1 MGINSTG
8 RNKKKRQPSN
18 LYFCY
23 PSNAMF
29 VQPLPR
35 SFTNEPTPPDYSDHY
50 LFFERLSQPY
60 ECAEHPANIGL
71 LIAAEGACG
80 YIVNGAKHLVEGT
93 DTFFISRGSQLAIR
107 CPEAGAAKGAAPA
120 LLFFHSRL
128 PDLVQHSLL
137 YGGEVLLEKPFDN
150 LPFDFSWLER
160 VHADPQ
166 LYRTVH
172 SLIELGNSC
181 SSFAALHADMVIR
194 QLFEDLLLKN
204 QDAYRQSQNVPA
216 VKASTRLEI
225 FRRIST
231 ARDWIDAHYNTEI
244 TLEDIG
250 AVAAM
255 NSQHFLRMFKQVYS
269 ITPHQYIIDL
279 KLRKAK
285 ELLETSAM
293 TMNEIC
299 QEIGFESVFSFS
311 ILFKK
316 RFELSPSEFRKGA

>member
-1 MGINSTG
+1 M
-8 RNKKKRQPSN
+8 
-18 LYFCY
+18 LLL
-23 PSNAMF
+23 
-29 VQPLPR
+29 PLPG
-35 SFTNEPTPPDYSDHY
+35 SFSAEITPPEYSDHY
-50 LFFERLSQPY
+50 LYSEPLQRPY

-71 LIAAEGACG
+71 LITTQGVCG
-80 YIVNGAKHLVEGT
+80 YYVNGEKNLIGGT
-93 DTFFISRGSQLAIR
+93 NSFFISRGSQLAIR
-107 CPEAGAAKGAAPA
+107 STEKGVAPA

-150 LPFDFSWLER
+150 LPYDFSWLER
-160 VHADPQ
+160 VHADTR
-166 LYRTVH
+166 LHETVH
-172 SLIELGNSC
+172 SLIGLGSSC

-194 QLFEDLLLKN
+194 QLFEDLLVKN
-204 QDAYRQSQNVPA
+204 QDAYRKSLNVQA

-231 ARDWIDAHYNTEI
+231 ARDWMEAHYNAEM
-244 TLEDIG
+244 TLEGLG

-285 ELLETSAM
+285 ELLETAPLTIS
-293 TMNEIC
+293 EIC
-299 QEIGFESVFSFS
+299 QAIGFESVFSFS
-311 ILFKK
+311 ILFKR
-316 RFELSPSEFRKGA
+316 RFGLPPTGYRSSPPDPRLEG

>member
-1 MGINSTG
+1 
-8 RNKKKRQPSN
+8 
-18 LYFCY
+18 
-23 PSNAMF
+23 MF

-35 SFTNEPTPPDYSDHY
+35 SFTNEITPPDLSDHY
-50 LFFERLSQPY
+50 LFFEQLRQSY

-71 LIAAEGACG
+71 LISAKGACG
-80 YIVNGAKHLVEGT
+80 YFVNGTKQVIDGT
-93 DTFFISRGSQLAIR
+93 NTFFISRGSQLAIR
-107 CPEAGAAKGAAPA
+107 CPEAGVAPT

-166 LYRTVH
+166 LHQTVY

-204 QDAYRQSQNVPA
+204 QDAYRQSQNVQA

-231 ARDWIDAHYNTEI
+231 ARDWMDAHYNNEI

-293 TMNEIC
+293 TIGEIC
-299 QEIGFESVFSFS
+299 QTIGFESVFSFS

-316 RFELSPSEFRKGA
+316 RFDVSPSEFRSSAPKPGKDQ

>member
-1 MGINSTG
+1 
-8 RNKKKRQPSN
+8 
-18 LYFCY
+18 
-23 PSNAMF
+23 MF
-29 VQPLPR
+29 LLPLPR
-35 SFTNEPTPPDYSDHY
+35 SFSNEITPPEYSDHY
-50 LFFERLSQPY
+50 LFFEQLQRPY
-60 ECAEHPANIGL
+60 ECPEHPANIGL
-71 LIAAEGACG
+71 LISTRGTCG
-80 YIVNGAKHLVEGT
+80 YYVNGAKNLIGGT
-93 DTFFISRGSQLAIR
+93 NTFFISRGSGLAIR
-107 CPEAGAAKGAAPA
+107 NTEKDVAPA

-160 VHADPQ
+160 VHSDAR
-166 LYRTVH
+166 LYETVR
-172 SLIELGNSC
+172 SLIGLGSSC
-181 SSFAALHADMVIR
+181 SSFAALHTDMVIR
-194 QLFEDLLLKN
+194 QLFEDLLVKN
-204 QDAYRQSQNVPA
+204 QDAYRKSLNVQA

-231 ARDWIDAHYNTEI
+231 ARDWMEAHYNTEI

-285 ELLETSAM
+285 ELLETTPLTIS
-293 TMNEIC
+293 EIC
-299 QEIGFESVFSFS
+299 QNIGFESVFSFS
-311 ILFKK
+311 ILFKG
-316 RFELSPSEFRKGA
+316 RFGLPPSALRPSPPSYRREA

>member
-1 MGINSTG
+1 
-8 RNKKKRQPSN
+8 
-18 LYFCY
+18 
-23 PSNAMF
+23 MF
-29 VQPLPR
+29 LLPLPR
-35 SFTNEPTPPDYSDHY
+35 SFSNEPTPPEYSDHY
-50 LFFERLSQPY
+50 LFFEQLRRPY
-60 ECAEHPANIGL
+60 ECPEHPANIGL
-71 LIAAEGACG
+71 LISAQGTCG
-80 YIVNGAKHLVEGT
+80 YYVNGAKNLINGT
-93 DTFFISRGSQLAIR
+93 TTFFISRGSQLAIR
-107 CPEAGAAKGAAPA
+107 NSEKETAPA

-160 VHADPQ
+160 VHVDAK
-166 LYRTVH
+166 LHETVR
-172 SLIELGNSC
+172 SLIGLGDSC
-181 SSFAALHADMVIR
+181 SSFVALHADMIIR
-194 QLFEDLLLKN
+194 QVFEGLLVQN
-204 QDAYRQSQNVPA
+204 QDAYRRSLNVQA

-231 ARDWIDAHYNTEI
+231 ARDWMEAHYNTEM

-285 ELLETSAM
+285 ELLETTRLTIS
-293 TMNEIC
+293 EIC
-299 QEIGFESVFSFS
+299 QNIGFESVFSFS
-311 ILFKK
+311 ILFKG
-316 RFELSPSEFRKGA
+316 RFGLPPSGLRKAE